1 MKKLLNKIEK
11 QLEKLESAH
20 RKEDEIV
27 ESIREAVEELQDV
40 KVCKKKKCDCDCH

>member
-1 MKKLLNKIEK
+1 MKKLLSKIEK

-27 ESIREAVEELQDV
+27 ESIKESVEELKDV
-40 KVCKKKKCDCDCH
+40 KVCKKKNCDCNCH